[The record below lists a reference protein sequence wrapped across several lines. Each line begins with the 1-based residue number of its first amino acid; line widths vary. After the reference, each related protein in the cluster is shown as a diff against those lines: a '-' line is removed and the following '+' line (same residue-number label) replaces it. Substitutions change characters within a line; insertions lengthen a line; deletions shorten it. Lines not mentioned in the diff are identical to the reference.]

1 MHLLIDTAS
10 VDEIREAVR
19 LGVVAGATTNPKL
32 LSNEGA
38 SFDLRERILEIADLV
53 GGPVSVEVL
62 SEEPEEMLDEARLYA
77 SWSPNVVIKIPMSL
91 TAMAVVSRLEH
102 DGVRTNVTGLMAL
115 NQGVLASLAGA
126 SFVSFFFGRM
136 SDLGLDPA
144 PVIREAAELLHPHT
158 RTRIIVGSIRNLMD
172 INRSLLAGADYV
184 TVPYAFLKQMAHHP
198 KTVET
203 IQEFNAAW
211 ARVRGDAQATT
222 REMSLLGR
230 L

>member
-1 MHLLIDTAS
+1 MQLFIDSAS
-10 VDEIREAVR
+10 IHEVRDAVR

-38 SFDLRERILEIADLV
+38 SFDLRERILEIAGLV
-53 GGPVSVEVL
+53 NGPVSLEVL
-62 SEEPEEMLDEARLYA
+62 SEETEEMLDEARLYA
-77 SWSPNVVIKIPMSL
+77 SWSPNVVIKIPMCL
-91 TAMAVVSRLEH
+91 AGMEVVSRLER

-136 SDLGLDPA
+136 SDLGFDPA
-144 PVIREAAELLHPHT
+144 PVIREAAELLHAHT
-158 RTRIIVGSIRNLMD
+158 QTSIIVGSIRNLMD

-211 ARVRGDAQATT
+211 ARVRGDAPAPV
-222 REMSLLGR
+222 RELTFAGR
-230 L
+230 P